1 MRLLEAITQ
10 KKPNTVSCDA
20 DEIDIYSQKESFAC
34 QKAHPF
40 HLTLTSPLAVSQL
53 DFAGWPLGQ
62 RSKDVSK
69 FARHR

>member
-20 DEIDIYSQKESFAC
+20 DGIDIYSQKESFAC
-34 QKAHPF
+34 RKAHPF